1 MRARL
6 FARSLFLLSV
16 LGALACQND
25 VRAPFIFEIPE
36 GYKGWVSVQF
46 FRGDCPPL
54 AQAEDGKLLARI
66 PASGRLCA
74 GTPMSFGDPGDEFYF
89 VDASG
94 QRTDA
99 KAQIHQ
105 QHTAIEGASPG
116 KQIYERFFV
125 GTDEEFAKAPPE
137 PHLE

>member
-1 MRARL
+1 MKARF
-6 FARSLFLLSV
+6 FARSLLLLSV

-25 VRAPFIFEIPE
+25 VRPPFIFEIPE

-74 GTPMSFGDPGDEFYF
+74 GTPAWSRPSSRIRPASNGWSPATARSS
-89 VDASG
+89 VDLPLPLG
-94 QRTDA
+94 PRTQTISPA
-99 KAQIHQ
+99 ESLVLA
-105 QHTAIEGASPG
+105 AGA
-116 KQIYERFFV
+116 
-125 GTDEEFAKAPPE
+125 A
-137 PHLE
+137 